1 MNDPAQGQVSGDEAI
16 LLDYAERL
24 NKFRAGRHAIH
35 VHLSRLRPYNRRRHH
50 LRIAAS
56 AFEIPLQGYEGAL
69 FRLFNE
75 DLVMIFKGAT
85 VAQIDDYVLRL
96 RYLFSEDP
104 LLAGEEDEGEEFC
117 SWYDIEKDYPAFLS
131 LAKRLVEQ
139 RAQEEAARAM
149 AEAARTE
156 PEPEPTAPLDGP
168 HLNTIITAIAQADL
182 SSMTRRQPICAVAGG
197 QPPQPLFQEI
207 YVSIE
212 ALRQTLLPSHDI
224 LADRWLFQA
233 LARHLD
239 QRMLAGLAK
248 NDDEALK
255 RAFSLNLSVET
266 LLSPE
271 FLQFDAALNEHTR
284 RTIIIE
290 VQLLDI
296 FADLGSFTFIRDFL
310 HERGYRLCL
319 DGTTQV
325 SLPFVDRKQLGV
337 DLAKLQWSSDLTDMI
352 EGGGGQE
359 LRDAVAR
366 QSAERLIMN
375 RCDNETAIDTGR
387 ALGIALFQGHALDRM
402 IAEGISAE
410 ETVRSLSAATAR
422 QRTASR
428 RAKQA

>member
-1 MNDPAQGQVSGDEAI
+1 MNDPAQGQVSGEEAI
-16 LLDYAERL
+16 LFDYAERL

-56 AFEIPLQGYEGAL
+56 AFEIPLQSYEGAL

-75 DLVMIFKGAT
+75 DLVMIFKGAA

-104 LLAGEEDEGEEFC
+104 LLASEEDEGKEFC
-117 SWYDIEKDYPAFLS
+117 SWYDIEKDYAAFLS

-149 AEAARTE
+149 AEAAQTQTE
-156 PEPEPTAPLDGP
+156 PEPAAPLDGP
-168 HLNTIITAIAQADL
+168 HLNTIITAIAQADI

-207 YVSIE
+207 YVSID

-239 QRMLAGLAK
+239 QRMLATLAK
-248 NDDEALK
+248 NDDETLQ

-284 RTIIIE
+284 HTVIIE

-296 FADLGSFTFIRDFL
+296 FADLGSFAFIRDFL
-310 HERGYRLCL
+310 HDRGYRLCL

-325 SLPFVDRKQLGV
+325 SLPFVDREQLGV
-337 DLAKLQWSSDLTDMI
+337 DLIKLQWSSDLIDRI

-359 LRDAVAR
+359 LREAVSR

-387 ALGIALFQGHALDRM
+387 ALGIALFQGHTLDRM

-410 ETVRSLSAATAR
+410 ETVRSLSAAKAR
-422 QRTASR
+422 QRAASR
-428 RAKQA
+428 RARQA